1 MSVWLCVTLYDG
13 NHGQVYAC
21 KLYLELHVLVSLS
34 YFKYSSQAKF
44 KLLAPVEPQPSS
56 PKSTRGPCT
65 GNSEGTVTSGKRA
78 AVTFRTSLGKAAS
91 FISTTGPG
99 RGYLSLS
106 ELTLSGV
113 R

>member
-44 KLLAPVEPQPSS
+44 KLLAPVNPSHLHRRV
-56 PKSTRGPCT
+56 RGVLVLV
-65 GNSEGTVTSGKRA
+65 TVR
-78 AVTFRTSLGKAAS
+78 
-91 FISTTGPG
+91 
-99 RGYLSLS
+99 
-106 ELTLSGV
+106 EQ
-113 R
+113 